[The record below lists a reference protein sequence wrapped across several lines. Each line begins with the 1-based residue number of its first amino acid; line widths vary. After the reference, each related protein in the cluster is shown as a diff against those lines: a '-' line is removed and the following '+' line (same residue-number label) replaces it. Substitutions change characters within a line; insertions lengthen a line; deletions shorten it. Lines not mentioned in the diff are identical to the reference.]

1 MWNNYTDT
9 NSGTPTQYK
18 DFKNNVIYLSP
29 NVGQGSDVY
38 TPDLSIIKLIIND
51 ETESNVNNYVSLL
64 NSMQTY
70 YIFENMIDYIGYRQK
85 SDITNNKPTDS
96 YGVNYLYDHIF
107 DKSSTKWIMNGI
119 LCYKFNFIK

>member
-29 NVGQGSDVY
+29 NVCQGSDVY